1 MKNSASAPIRTRK
14 EMAMD
19 QKINESTRH
28 SEETG
33 ILKNRLEFDTIARWP
48 SGRKIRFIGKTN
60 PQTDC
65 IEIINP
71 DGQLNIV
78 LRFDS
83 SGTTMVIP
91 NGRIGLVS
99 PEIDISCNDLSFEV
113 KNDVKWNIGGNF
125 EIVSQS
131 ISAKTIEDIE
141 MNGRFIKL
149 NCTETKAVQETDI
162 EAQNLKGE
170 NS

>member
-1 MKNSASAPIRTRK
+1 
-14 EMAMD
+14 MD

-83 SGTTMVIP
+83 SGTTLVIP

-113 KNDVKWNIGGNF
+113 ENDVNWNIGGNF

>member
-83 SGTTMVIP
+83 SGTTLVIP

-99 PEIDISCNDLSFEV
+99 REIDISCNVLSFEV
-113 KNDVKWNIGGNF
+113 ENDVNWNIGGNF

>member
-1 MKNSASAPIRTRK
+1 
-14 EMAMD
+14 MAMD
-19 QKINESTRH
+19 PKINESTRH

-33 ILKNRLEFDTIARWP
+33 ILKNRLEFDTIATWP
-48 SGRKIRFIGKTN
+48 SGRKIRVIGKTN

-83 SGTTMVIP
+83 SGATLVIP

-99 PEIDISCNDLSFEV
+99 SEIVISCNDLSLEV
-113 KNDVKWNIGGNF
+113 ENDVNWNIGGNF

-131 ISAKTIEDIE
+131 ISAKTIDDIE

-149 NCTETKAVQETDI
+149 NCTEEISNQGIDI
-162 EAQNLKGE
+162 ETQTNESE
-170 NS
+170 NSKPWKS

>member
-83 SGTTMVIP
+83 SGTTLVIP

>member
-1 MKNSASAPIRTRK
+1 
-14 EMAMD
+14 MD

-83 SGTTMVIP
+83 SGTTLVIP

>member
-1 MKNSASAPIRTRK
+1 MKNSASVPIRTRK

-83 SGTTMVIP
+83 SGTTLVIP

-113 KNDVKWNIGGNF
+113 ENDVNWNIGGNF